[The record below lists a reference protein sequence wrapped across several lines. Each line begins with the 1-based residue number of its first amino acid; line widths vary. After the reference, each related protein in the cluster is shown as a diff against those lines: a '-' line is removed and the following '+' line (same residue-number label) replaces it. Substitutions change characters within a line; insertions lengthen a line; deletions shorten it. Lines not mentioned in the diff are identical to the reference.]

1 MSTCDPLSSKAI
13 GPPRVPSFPSPYPDF
28 RKDPLYTVDRPV
40 HATPLLLFPSA
51 SRRVLSE
58 TQGAP
63 CISKFRVH
71 TGPSGPVP
79 LPVLPPPRCVCMCMC
94 VLLLYNGPAP
104 ALALAIAVVAAPN
117 PRFRQIEKGFDIY
130 VISHIRVCMRSL
142 PEAHPKFFF
151 FSNPAGL
158 PTQIDVRKVSKI
170 FW

>member
-1 MSTCDPLSSKAI
+1 VSTCDPLSSKAI

-28 RKDPLYTVDRPV
+28 RKDLLYTVDRPV
-40 HATPLLLFPSA
+40 RATPLLLFPSA
-51 SRRVLSE
+51 SRRVPSE
-58 TQGAP
+58 TRGAP

-71 TGPSGPVP
+71 TGPVP

-104 ALALAIAVVAAPN
+104 ALALAVAVVAAPN

-142 PEAHPKFFF
+142 PEATPEIFFF
-151 FSNPAGL
+151 FQSSGPAHSDRRKKGL
-158 PTQIDVRKVSKI
+158 ENFLVV
-170 FW
+170 